1 LLNKNKSQRKLSKF
15 NEIRD
20 KFKREKER
28 SVSNEKSLLVKV
40 IPSPMKELKE
50 RTVVNAQ
57 RIE

>member
-57 RIE
+57 KIE